1 MRARTATG
9 IEPLLSACAVKRSAQ
24 VTWDIYGV
32 PLSDVVFETETT
44 PRGAVRC
51 VAIGNI
57 IAIPSTS
64 GCSEIS
70 HNIIKEARGSLE
82 FYWHR
87 DKAWPYAGARLA
99 LISSMPRGG
108 FPTSYA
114 VWRGPI

>member
-1 MRARTATG
+1 METRNGSAAGLSLAAETG
-9 IEPLLSACAVKRSAQ
+9 H

-70 HNIIKEARGSLE
+70 HNIIKEAPG
-82 FYWHR
+82 
-87 DKAWPYAGARLA
+87 
-99 LISSMPRGG
+99 
-108 FPTSYA
+108 
-114 VWRGPI
+114 